1 MKKNS
6 KSSNRSFGI
15 VFSVFFLIL
24 ALYPLIYENN
34 LNKVFLFISFIFFFL
49 GIFFSKYLS
58 PLNFLWMRLGDIL
71 GAVVAPIIMF
81 IIYIIA
87 VIPTGIILQ
96 ILKKDV
102 LRLKLDK
109 NTASY
114 WIAKDNKKKNSMK
127 NQF

>member
-1 MKKNS
+1 
-6 KSSNRSFGI
+6 
-15 VFSVFFLIL
+15 
-24 ALYPLIYENN
+24 
-34 LNKVFLFISFIFFFL
+34 
-49 GIFFSKYLS
+49 
-58 PLNFLWMRLGDIL
+58 MRLGDIL